1 VLSADLP
8 AAVAGVSRTT
18 RPALPGTVGR
28 TDTGSACV
36 GLLEDGRGLAG
47 TPRGVFGPG
56 RRRSSGGETV
66 ETWVVGG
73 REATNRAG
81 AAEYLGLVPHTVFQY
96 SSPTGRPQVGWP
108 EPLPERVD
116 GQEVFALADLDT
128 FAASRRTETP
138 PAPAVAA
145 ADLDRPI
152 GVAEFAELKGV
163 PRDTFKRYVEDSL
176 DAWAR
181 GEDGYLPQPDFPPQP
196 APVRG
201 LIYQWRLGNAVAW
214 SFPTTRRTGGRR
226 PGPRPQ
232 VADLQAVLAAAGT
245 GERPTVRELAAAL
258 SERMGSEVSAQTVR
272 RLLRRER
279 DAAATN

>member
-1 VLSADLP
+1 M
-8 AAVAGVSRTT
+8 
-18 RPALPGTVGR
+18 
-28 TDTGSACV
+28 ACV

-56 RRRSSGGETV
+56 RRRTSGGETV
-66 ETWVVGG
+66 ETWIVGG

-81 AAEYLGLVPHTVFQY
+81 AAEYLGLAPHSVFQY
-96 SSPTGRPQVGWP
+96 SSPAERPKSGWP
-108 EPLPERVD
+108 APLPERVS

-128 FAASRRTETP
+128 FAAARRTETP
-138 PAPAVAA
+138 PPPARADE
-145 ADLDRPI
+145 DLDRPV
-152 GVAEFAELKGV
+152 GVKEFAALKGV

-181 GEDGYLPQPDFPPQP
+181 DEDGYLPQPDFPPEP

-201 LIYQWRLGNAVAW
+201 FIYQWRLGTAVEWTFQTA
-214 SFPTTRRTGGRR
+214 RRTGGRK

-232 VADLQAVLAAAGT
+232 LADLQAVLAAAGP

-258 SERMGSEVSAQTVR
+258 SERMGTEVSAQTVR
-272 RLLRRER
+272 RLLRRRR
-279 DAAATN
+279 DTAATN